1 MHMLIIAY
9 NIYHVYLKTCKY
21 VYSMTCRKNK
31 KSQYQM
37 MRKDRIQIKVHNNL
51 IDNKSVKI
59 QGNFPD
65 FKMIILT
72 TQDFI
77 EMYRVWVQESA
88 YQWLH

>member
-1 MHMLIIAY
+1 M
-9 NIYHVYLKTCKY
+9 
-21 VYSMTCRKNK
+21 
-31 KSQYQM
+31 
-37 MRKDRIQIKVHNNL
+37 QIKVHNNL